1 MSSSSSTSTSTSTT
15 TLYMYYEG
23 IAMAAASQGAVDL
36 FHTMEK
42 VGKNQVIN
50 ARKQGEAQAKT
61 LGDDIKK
68 EMDAY
73 AKILKEL
80 SPNQHPTFNH
90 FQAMINELPHI
101 QNKSMNY
108 FFGLWVSN
116 VASLLELGIIKNDEN
131 NGPMKMT
138 EL

>member
-1 MSSSSSTSTSTSTT
+1 MSSSSTSTSTTT
-15 TLYMYYEG
+15 KLYMYYEG
-23 IAMAAASQGAVDL
+23 INMIAASQGAVDF
-36 FHTMEK
+36 FHNMEE
-42 VGKNQVIN
+42 VGKKMAID
-50 ARKQGEAQAKT
+50 ARKQGETQAKT
-61 LGDDIKK
+61 LGNNIKK

-90 FQAMINELPHI
+90 FQALINELPHI

-116 VASLLELGIIKNDEN
+116 VAALLELGIIENDTD
-131 NGPMKMT
+131 NGPLKLT
-138 EL
+138 ELI